1 MDELFS
7 LLPNEQATAQILAI
21 LVTLAFAVVGGLI
34 TGNLDFFQISGDYFN
49 IINVLVTTLAL

>member
-21 LVTLAFAVVGGLI
+21 LVTLAFAVVGGLV
-34 TGNLDFFQISGDYFN
+34 TGNSEYRLQSTM
-49 IINVLVTTLAL
+49 INELVTTLAL